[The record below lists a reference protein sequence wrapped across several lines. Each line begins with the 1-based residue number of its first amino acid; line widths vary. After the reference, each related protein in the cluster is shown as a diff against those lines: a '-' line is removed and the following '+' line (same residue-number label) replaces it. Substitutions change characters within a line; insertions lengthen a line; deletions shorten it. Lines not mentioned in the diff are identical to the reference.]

1 MGGLGGCFGVPLAL
15 GIFGRGGGWWFAGAS
30 GAGRGWGLECAS
42 AVDFSSVGVC
52 FGFGSVT
59 CPRGPGGLL
68 IIVALLA
75 VGVVGALGFPS
86 GFSILEWPLPHS

>member
-1 MGGLGGCFGVPLAL
+1 MLWGAFGPGHLWAWWRLVVCW
-15 GIFGRGGGWWFAGAS
+15 GFGGWS
-30 GAGRGWGLECAS
+30 GVGLECAS
-42 AVDFSSVGVC
+42 AVDFSSVGAC
-52 FGFGSVT
+52 FGFGSVA

-68 IIVALLA
+68 INVALLA